1 MTNFSAYEVEEL
13 ADGSYAGKRVEK
25 ELEDLPAGEVVID
38 VSYSSVNYKDALS
51 ASGNKGV
58 TRNFPHTPG
67 IDAVGTVVSSE
78 SSSVAVGSGVLVTG
92 YDLGMGTAGGFG
104 QRIRVPAGW
113 VAQLPATLAPK
124 ESMCLGTAGLTAALC
139 IDKLLNNGL
148 TPDDGKVLV
157 TGATGGV
164 GILACALLSKLGFE
178 VVASTG
184 KPEAAQRLKELGV
197 AELLP
202 RQELSAENSRP
213 LLKESYAAAVD
224 VVGGNTLANVLK
236 CIKAGGS
243 VAACGLVESPALNT
257 TVLPFILRGVNLL
270 GVDSVEIPLA
280 KKQAMWDLLASDW
293 YLPELDSLVEEIG
306 YAELGSA
313 LEKVL
318 AGGAVGRYVLNLAQ

>member
-1 MTNFSAYEVEEL
+1 MTSFKAYEVEEA
-13 ADGSYAGKRVEK
+13 ADGSYSGKLVSK
-25 ELEDLPAGEVVID
+25 ELADLPAGDVVIE

-58 TRNFPHTPG
+58 TRQFPHTPG
-67 IDAVGTVVSSE
+67 IDAVGTIVSSDVE
-78 SSSVAVGSGVLVTG
+78 SLAVGSDALVTG

-104 QRIRVPAGW
+104 QRIRVPAAW
-113 VAQLPATLAPK
+113 VAKLPANLAAK

-139 IDKLLNNGL
+139 VDKLLSNGVV
-148 TPDDGKVLV
+148 PAGGKVLV

-164 GILACALLSKLGFE
+164 GMIACALLSKLGFE

-184 KPEAAQRLKELGV
+184 KPEAGARLQALGV
-197 AELLP
+197 SEIIS
-202 RQELSAENSRP
+202 RQELAEENPRP

-236 CIKAGGS
+236 GIKPGGS

-280 KKQAMWDLLASDW
+280 KKQAMWDLLASNW
-293 YLPELDSLVEEIG
+293 QLPEIESLTSEIG
-306 YAELGSA
+306 FDELGDA
-313 LEKVL
+313 LDKVL
-318 AGGAVGRYVLNLAQ
+318 AGGAIGRYVLKLD